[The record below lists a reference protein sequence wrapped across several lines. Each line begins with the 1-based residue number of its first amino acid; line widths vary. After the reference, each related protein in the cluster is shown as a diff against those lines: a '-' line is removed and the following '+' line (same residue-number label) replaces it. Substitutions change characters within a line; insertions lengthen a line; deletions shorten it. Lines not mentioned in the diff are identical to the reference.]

1 MSEKKIWLLGQ
12 LLAIATFF
20 VVSAIIF
27 LILKIFVNIFPDT
40 SYLQVCAVHLIWRIL
55 RADLPVEIAPM
66 IFQHKKTSEVNAL
79 MSNIEKEMEKL
90 NLDDLIPKK

>member
-1 MSEKKIWLLGQ
+1 MNEKKIWLLGQ
-12 LLAIATFF
+12 LLAIATFL
-20 VVSAIIF
+20 VVSVIIF
-27 LILKIFVNIFPDT
+27 LILKIFVNILPDV

-66 IFQHKKTSEVNAL
+66 LFQHKKTNEVNKL
-79 MSNIEKEMEKL
+79 MSNIEDEMKKL